1 MNNIILYSNKDVPQ
15 YLYDNCGKC
24 SSLFSISLCSKHNR
38 GCCWYF
44 PKFTLYEIHKMVKSE
59 KGLAVLNRILKLPK
73 VEIFNYY
80 IHAIGYFDESSYKK
94 FLKSKK
100 SRNYKVHDKS
110 MFFREC
116 PFVKEGC
123 GCTID
128 PQYRSYICNL
138 FICDEV
144 LEKVKDNPDYDSYI
158 KERENFVRWI
168 DWENTSIQMM
178 LEEQNLNLIH
188 HMDKVIEILKEL
200 PFEHYEFPELNPIK
214 EKDLILNI

>member
-1 MNNIILYSNKDVPQ
+1 MILMNNVILDSNEDVPQ
-15 YLYDNCGKC
+15 YLCSRCGEC

-44 PKFTLYEIHKMVKSE
+44 PKFTLYEIHKMVQSE
-59 KGLAVLNRILKLPK
+59 EGLAVLKRILALPN
-73 VEIFNYY
+73 VEVFNYY
-80 IHAIGYFDESSYKK
+80 IHAVGYFDECSYKK
-94 FLKSKK
+94 FMKSTDSK
-100 SRNYKVHDKS
+100 NYNVHDKT

-128 PQYRSYICNL
+128 PQYRSYICNF

-144 LEKVKDNPDYDSYI
+144 LNEIKDNPEYNSYI
-158 KERENFVRWI
+158 KERDNFVRWI
-168 DWENTSIQMM
+168 DWENTSTQIM

-188 HMDKVIEILKEL
+188 NMDEVIEILKKL
-200 PFEHYEFPELNPIK
+200 PLEHYEFPQLNAIK
-214 EKDLILNI
+214 TINV